1 MGTDERY
8 YESYVQN
15 CSSLNSL
22 VFHCGRLVVSKF
34 YCACISQG
42 SCF

>member
-15 CSSLNSL
+15 CPSLNSL
-22 VFHCGRLVVSKF
+22 IFHCGRLVVSNF
-34 YCACISQG
+34 YCASISQEF
-42 SCF
+42 CF